1 MWFPWIPQGM
11 RIELRVCK
19 HCYEGEHGN
28 PQKGDVTRDAVKC
41 ARQVREYKDLISL
54 DAVYVTM
61 VEEGD
66 AGGGEELPVVVAS
79 IENDQVA
86 LTDTQLVMEDDDGN
100 MLVYPEPED
109 ILEVLSR
116 NLDQIQQ
123 QTRQDVM
130 VELSEVGAEL
140 LTG

>member
-1 MWFPWIPQGM
+1 M

-28 PQKGDVTRDAVKC
+28 AEKTAVTRDMVDC

-54 DAVYVTM
+54 DALYVTM

-66 AGGGEELPVVVAS
+66 PGGAEELNAIVAS
-79 IENDQVA
+79 IEGDQVA
-86 LTDTQLVMEDDDGN
+86 LSDTQLVMEDDDGN

-109 ILEVLSR
+109 ILQVLTR
-116 NLDQIQQ
+116 NIDQIQE
-123 QTRQDVM
+123 QTRQDVT
-130 VELSEVGAEL
+130 VELSSEGAEL
-140 LTG
+140 LT